1 MSTRVVIARDGEREG
16 EFTEVYHHA
25 DSYPAG
31 LGACLRKFLRRYFQ
45 TNLTHHDLGHVT
57 SLGKARRNLGRLRRG
72 HNLGGKMKRFLFVPA
87 IVFLFPLN
95 YLSTS
100 KLDTDS
106 ILNRLQIQSR
116 PVPDA
121 AAMTYS
127 ALRSESFEVA
137 KVFGRAS
144 GCQDATPEFINQ
156 VTTDA
161 VGSGLDPRI
170 AASTIAVESACN
182 PMAISSKG
190 AVGYMQVRPTVWK
203 SGYDFSKVNLLNPSD
218 NLRVGIE
225 ILAGLVSQ
233 YGLADGLH
241 RYNGTGVGCKTC
253 DADYVPRILALAR
266 WQKP

>member
-1 MSTRVVIARDGEREG
+1 
-16 EFTEVYHHA
+16 
-25 DSYPAG
+25 
-31 LGACLRKFLRRYFQ
+31 
-45 TNLTHHDLGHVT
+45 
-57 SLGKARRNLGRLRRG
+57 
-72 HNLGGKMKRFLFVPA
+72 MKRLLLVPA
-87 IVFLFPLN
+87 VIFLLPFSF
-95 YLSTS
+95 LSTA

-156 VTTDA
+156 VTTNA
-161 VGSGLDPRI
+161 VGSGLDPSI

-190 AVGYMQVRPTVWK
+190 ALGYMQVRPTVWK

-218 NLRVGIE
+218 NLSVGTE
-225 ILAGLVSQ
+225 ILASLVSH
-233 YGLADGLH
+233 YGLADGLR

-253 DADYVPRILALAR
+253 DGDYAPRILALAR

>member
-1 MSTRVVIARDGEREG
+1 MSTRAVMARVGEHEG
-16 EFTEVYHHA
+16 EFSGVYHHA
-25 DSYPAG
+25 DSYPTG
-31 LGACLRKFLRRYFQ
+31 PGACLRKLLRVYFQNNLIQSDSGYGANLGKPRRY
-45 TNLTHHDLGHVT
+45 
-57 SLGKARRNLGRLRRG
+57 LGRLRRG
-72 HNLGGKMKRFLFVPA
+72 QNLGGKMKRLLFVPA
-87 IVFLFPLN
+87 IVFLIPMSF
-95 YLSTS
+95 LSTS

-156 VTTDA
+156 VTTNA
-161 VGSGLDPRI
+161 VGSGLDPSV

-190 AVGYMQVRPTVWK
+190 ALGYMQIRPTVWK

-218 NLRVGIE
+218 NLRVGTE
-225 ILAGLVSQ
+225 ILAGLVSH

-253 DADYVPRILALAR
+253 DADYAPKILALAR
-266 WQKP
+266 REKP